1 MLLLL
6 FLHEFSR
13 RYARNDETK
22 SVRNFV
28 PGTAASASAKQ
39 ILHRDWK
46 HEVGLSA
53 DQDHENAISR

>member
-6 FLHEFSR
+6 FLHEF

-53 DQDHENAISR
+53 DQDHEDAISR